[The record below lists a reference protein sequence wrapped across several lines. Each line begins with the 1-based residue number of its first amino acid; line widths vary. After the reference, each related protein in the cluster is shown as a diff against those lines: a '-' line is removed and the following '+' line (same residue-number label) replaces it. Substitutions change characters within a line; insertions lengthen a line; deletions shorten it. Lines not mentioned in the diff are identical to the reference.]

1 MEFKLVIEKLLAE
14 FEKAE
19 VRYALVGGF
28 ALGALGI
35 PRATVA
41 VDFLVLR
48 DDVDKVGGIMAS
60 MGYKCMY
67 NTENVSQYTSSE
79 QLFGE
84 VDFLHAFRDAS
95 LSMIERAEQ
104 WGRLDHKGC
113 KAGGPYRIEG
123 SGNGE

>member
-60 MGYKCMY
+60 MGYKCIY
-67 NTENVSQYTSSE
+67 NTENLSQYTSSE

-104 WGRLDHKGC
+104 K
-113 KAGGPYRIEG
+113 RIF
-123 SGNGE
+123 GEA